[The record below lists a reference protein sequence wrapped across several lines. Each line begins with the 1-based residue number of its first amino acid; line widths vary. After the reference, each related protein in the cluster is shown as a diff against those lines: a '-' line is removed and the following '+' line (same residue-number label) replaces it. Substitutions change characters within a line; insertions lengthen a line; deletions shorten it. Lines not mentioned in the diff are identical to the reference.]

1 MPDRKILQQIHD
13 YLETRRELEG
23 GLFLDAITVEALK
36 GLSEQFETLE
46 EFRDRISGCQKCLLG
61 KTRTNFVFGDGDA
74 HSKIVFIGEA
84 PGKDEDLQGIPFVG
98 RAGKLLDEILFKTG
112 FNRKE
117 VYICNILKCRPPENR
132 DPLPEEVAQCE
143 PYLWR
148 QLEIIQPKL
157 IVALG
162 RISAQTLLK
171 TDLALNK
178 LKMTSHNYRGIPF
191 YITYHTAA
199 ILRNMNLLPEV
210 ERDFKSY
217 YEKYKALEER

>member
-1 MPDRKILQQIHD
+1 MSDEKNLKQIQD
-13 YLETRRELEG
+13 YLEARRELEG

-36 GLSEQFETLE
+36 GLSEQFESLE
-46 EFRDRISGCQKCLLG
+46 EFEQRISGCQKCTLG
-61 KTRTNFVFGDGDA
+61 KTRTNFVFGDGDP

-84 PGKDEDLQGIPFVG
+84 PGKDEDQQGIPFVG
-98 RAGKLLDEILFKTG
+98 RAGKLLDEILSATG
-112 FNRKE
+112 FNRRE

-148 QLEIIQPKL
+148 QLEIIQPKM

-162 RISAQTLLK
+162 RVAAQTLLK

-178 LKMTSHNYRGIPF
+178 LKMTYHTYRGIPF
-191 YITYHTAA
+191 YITYHPAA
-199 ILRNMNLLPEV
+199 ILRNLNLRPEL
-210 ERDFKSY
+210 ERDFKGY
-217 YEKYKALEER
+217 YEKYQSL